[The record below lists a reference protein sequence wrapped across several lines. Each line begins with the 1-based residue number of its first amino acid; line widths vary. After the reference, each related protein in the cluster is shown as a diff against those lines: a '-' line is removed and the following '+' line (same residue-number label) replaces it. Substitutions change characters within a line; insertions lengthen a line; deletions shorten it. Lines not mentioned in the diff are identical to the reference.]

1 MEARTDDGE
10 PRTMIRTEW
19 RDAVALVTI
28 DRPERRNALDI
39 DHCRLLHA
47 AIDDAAA
54 RPARAVVVTGA
65 GTAFCAG
72 ADLGGVYGRDFR
84 DALYSMLGA
93 LTALPTPVIAALNG
107 PAIGAGT
114 QLAIAADLRVAS
126 PAARFGV
133 PTAKLGLAV
142 DGWTVRRL
150 ALLAGGGP
158 ARALLLGCDEVD
170 AAQARQFGLVDRLG
184 DLDDALA
191 WAAEISRYAPLTLAY
206 NKLALDRLFEAE
218 PVDTEVDAA
227 FEACWASEDFA
238 EGQAASKEKRPP
250 RFRGR

>member
-1 MEARTDDGE
+1 
-10 PRTMIRTEW
+10 MIRTEW
-19 RDAVALVTI
+19 REAVALVTI

-39 DHCRLLHA
+39 EHCRQLHA
-47 AIDDAAA
+47 AIDEAAA

-72 ADLGGVYGRDFR
+72 ADLSGVYGSEFR
-84 DALYSMLGA
+84 DALYSMLA
-93 LTALPTPVIAALNG
+93 AVTAFSAPVIAAVNG

-114 QLAIAADLRVAS
+114 QLAVAADLRVAA
-126 PAARFGV
+126 PTARFGV

-170 AAQARQFGLVDRLG
+170 AAQARQLGLVDRLG
-184 DLDDALA
+184 SLDDALA
-191 WAAEISRYAPLTLAY
+191 WAGDISRLAPLTLAY
-206 NKLALDRLFEAE
+206 SKLALDRLFQGV
-218 PVDTEVDAA
+218 PVDPEVAAA
-227 FEACWASEDFA
+227 FEACWASEDNA
-238 EGQAASKEKRPP
+238 SGQATSKEKRPP
-250 RFRGR
+250 RFSGR